1 MDLLIISKR
10 TAKALEEKNGA
21 LLKDI
26 EKKGEVEI
34 KLADGQLEIE
44 GEGGTPWIASQ
55 VLKAIDFGFLPQH
68 AYKLFKDNF
77 FLEIVDLDIVLSND
91 KAIERLKGRI
101 IGEQGRAKKTLQEL
115 TGAWIAISGNK
126 VVVLGEFENLQ
137 LAKEGVLRLLEGAP
151 HTGVYAYLERRNSER
166 KYNLK

>member
-1 MDLLIISKR
+1 
-10 TAKALEEKNGA
+10 
-21 LLKDI
+21 
-26 EKKGEVEI
+26 
-34 KLADGQLEIE
+34 
-44 GEGGTPWIASQ
+44 
-55 VLKAIDFGFLPQH
+55 
-68 AYKLFKDNF
+68 
-77 FLEIVDLDIVLSND
+77 
-91 KAIERLKGRI
+91 
-101 IGEQGRAKKTLQEL
+101 QGRAKKTLQEL

>member
-10 TAKALEEKNGA
+10 TAKAMEEKNRS

-26 EKKGEVEI
+26 EKKGEVKI
-34 KLADGQLEIE
+34 KLEDGQLEIE
-44 GEGGTPWIASQ
+44 GEGGTSWIAGQ
-55 VLKAIDFGFLPQH
+55 VVKAIDFGFLPQI
-68 AYKLFKDNF
+68 AYKLFKDDF
-77 FLEIVDLDIVLSND
+77 FLEVIDLEIILSND

-101 IGEQGRAKKTLQEL
+101 IGEQGRAKKTLQDL

-126 VVVLGEFENLQ
+126 IAVLGEFENLQ